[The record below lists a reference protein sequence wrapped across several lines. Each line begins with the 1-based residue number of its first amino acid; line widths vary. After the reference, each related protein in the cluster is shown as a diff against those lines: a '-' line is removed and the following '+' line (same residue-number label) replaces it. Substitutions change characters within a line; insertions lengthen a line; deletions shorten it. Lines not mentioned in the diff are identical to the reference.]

1 MIFWSVVQMK
11 EISIV
16 SLNSN
21 ALLLT
26 APLEEC
32 VVEIKKLFVRKNK
45 FVSLMESLAVSRFV
59 HGMVLS

>member
-11 EISIV
+11 EIFIV

-45 FVSLMESLAVSRFV
+45 FVNLMESLAVSRFV
-59 HGMVLS
+59 HGTVLS

>member
-26 APLEEC
+26 APLEEF

-45 FVSLMESLAVSRFV
+45 FVSLMENLVVSRFV
-59 HGMVLS
+59 HGTVLS